1 MKAKKI
7 LMAFVAIAAVSA
19 VSCSQE
25 EELLGNYDSNVN
37 NSEDGAVMFSTYMT
51 SAPESRAAVMDLPA
65 LKEKG
70 FGVLG
75 YYTETEDYNIETPNH
90 LPNFMYNQEVTWKA
104 GNADDAE
111 DAEGGMWQY
120 SPVKYWPNN
129 PLEKV
134 SFFAYAPY
142 TGTFGTTG
150 ITAITSNTTA
160 GDPKLS
166 FKMDENVDNQID
178 LLYSNGA
185 INLSKQTIEEKVN
198 FRFKHALSR
207 IGFKRVAVIDEN
219 SVENGNE
226 DNGNS
231 ELSKHGI
238 ALTENST
245 VVINSVSIS
254 SSQFGDNGDFN
265 LRTGEWE
272 NYEAKSHTYTLTSEN
287 GDFINST
294 LTPDN
299 ATTVMNLTK
308 DDKYLM
314 VMPTP
319 VIDKYSNEDIPV
331 MVTVK
336 FDVITEDP
344 NLAGGQSK
352 ITSEVTAPF
361 NFAFQAGK
369 SYNFVL
375 HIGLTSVKLD
385 ATVEDWIDT
394 DHRGVEDIVVNTPSN
409 SSYTL
414 VLDALEGRFR
424 NGSEFYVM
432 TKFDL
437 NLETGVVE
445 GAEFKIPYFY
455 NNKSNQDWAN
465 PINDIYWQY
474 QLDDYGFTCWCDHI
488 VENLEAPMALDP
500 KYDGDTLYKGYK
512 YYSPTP
518 LIYEDKW
525 EGGLG
530 EGEVIYPDHL
540 IKIPSESSI
549 FIPADD
555 PTRFRILYA
564 VWPIGE
570 NHLD

>member
-1 MKAKKI
+1 MKANKI
-7 LMAFVAIAAVSA
+7 LMAFVAIAATA
-19 VSCSQE
+19 TVSCTQE
-25 EELLGNYDSNVN
+25 EELLNDNGSNIQN
-37 NSEDGAVMFSTYMT
+37 PDGDAVTFGTYL
-51 SAPESRAAVMDLPA
+51 SGAPESRASVMDLPA

-70 FGVLG
+70 FGVFG
-75 YYTETEDYNIETPNH
+75 YYTETEDYNTTSPNH
-90 LPNFMYNQEVTWKA
+90 QPNFMYNQEVTWKA
-104 GNADDAE
+104 DDA
-111 DAEGGMWQY
+111 DGGMWQY
-120 SPVKYWPNN
+120 SPVKYWPSN

-142 TGTFGTTG
+142 NDTFGATG
-150 ITAITSNTTA
+150 ITGFTPNTTA

-185 INLSKQTIEEKVN
+185 MNLSKQTIAEKVN

-207 IGFKRVAVIDEN
+207 IGFKRVAVINEN

-238 ALTENST
+238 KLTDKST

-272 NYEAKSHTYTLTSEN
+272 NYETKSHTYTLTAEN
-287 GDFINST
+287 GDFVNST

-319 VIDKYSNEDIPV
+319 VKDKYSNEDIPV

-344 NLAGGQSK
+344 KLAGGESR

-385 ATVEDWIDT
+385 ASVEDWIDN

-409 SSYTL
+409 DSYTL
-414 VLDALEGRFR
+414 VLDARDGRFR
-424 NGSEFYVM
+424 NGSEYYVM

-437 NLETGVVE
+437 DLENGVVADAVFE
-445 GAEFKIPYFY
+445 IPYFY
-455 NNKSNQDWAN
+455 NNKSEQYWDA
-465 PINDIYWQY
+465 PENDIYWKY
-474 QLDDYGFTCWCDHI
+474 QLDYYGFVCWCDNI
-488 VENLEAPMALDP
+488 VENLEAPMELHS
-500 KYDGDTLYKGYK
+500 KYEGEGRFKGFK

-518 LIYEDKW
+518 LIFEDKW
-525 EGGLG
+525 AIG
-530 EGEVIYPDHL
+530 ETNPADL
-540 IKIPSESSI
+540 LIPSETTI
-549 FIPADD
+549 TIPVDD

>member
-1 MKAKKI
+1 MFI
-7 LMAFVAIAAVSA
+7 NGDQDGDAIAF
-19 VSCSQE
+19 
-25 EELLGNYDSNVN
+25 G
-37 NSEDGAVMFSTYMT
+37 TYLAG
-51 SAPESRAAVMDLPA
+51 APETRASVMDLPA

-70 FGVLG
+70 FGVFAFHTG
-75 YYTETEDYNIETPNH
+75 MEDYNIKEPNH
-90 LPNFMYNQEVTWKA
+90 VPNFMYNQEVTWV
-104 GNADDAE
+104 GD
-111 DAEGGMWQY
+111 DAEGGKWQY
-120 SPVKYWPNN
+120 SPVKYWPSN
-129 PLEKV
+129 PTEKV

-142 TGTFGTTG
+142 IETPGATG
-150 ITAITSNTTA
+150 ITAFTGNTA
-160 GDPKLS
+160 EGDPKLS

-178 LLYSNGA
+178 LLYSGNA
-185 INLSKQTIEEKVN
+185 MDIRKQTIEEKVN

-207 IGFKRVAVIDEN
+207 IGFKRVVVIDEN

-238 ALTENST
+238 ELTEKST

-254 SSQFGDNGDFN
+254 SSEFGDSGDFN

-272 NYEAKSHTYTLTSEN
+272 NYTAKSHTYTLTSEN
-287 GDFINST
+287 GDFVNST

-299 ATTVMNLTK
+299 ATTVMPLTK
-308 DDKYLM
+308 EDKYLM

-319 VIDKYSNEDIPV
+319 VVDKYSNEDIPV

-344 NLAGGQSK
+344 KLAGGQSK

-361 NFAFQAGK
+361 KFAFQAGK

-409 SSYTL
+409 DSYTL
-414 VLDALEGRFR
+414 VLDALDGRFR
-424 NGSEFYVM
+424 NGSAYYIM

-437 NLETGVVE
+437 NLETGVVK
-445 GAEFKIPYFY
+445 GAEFEIPYFY
-455 NNKSNQDWAN
+455 NNKSEQYWDD
-465 PINDIYWQY
+465 PVNDIYWKY
-474 QLDDYGFTCWCDHI
+474 QLQDYGFTCWCDHI
-488 VENLEAPMALDP
+488 VENLEAPMELHS
-500 KYDGDTLYKGYK
+500 KYEGEGRYKGFK

-518 LIYEDKW
+518 LIFEDKW
-525 EGGLG
+525 AYE
-530 EGEVIYPDHL
+530 YDPKAPDL
-540 IKIPSESSI
+540 LIPSEKSI

>member
-1 MKAKKI
+1 
-7 LMAFVAIAAVSA
+7 MAFAAIAAIST
-19 VSCSQE
+19 VSCTQE
-25 EELLGNYDSNVN
+25 EELFIDSGANDQV
-37 NSEDGAVMFSTYMT
+37 SDGDVIAFGTYLAGA
-51 SAPESRAAVMDLPA
+51 SESRAAVMDLTA
-65 LKEKG
+65 LKDKG

-75 YYTETEDYNIETPNH
+75 YYTGVEDYNTKAPNH
-90 LPNFMYNQEVTWKA
+90 QPNFMYNQEVTWK
-104 GNADDAE
+104 GD

-120 SPVKYWPNN
+120 TPVKYWPSN

-142 TGTFGTTG
+142 TDTFGATG
-150 ITAITSNTTA
+150 ITAITPNTTD

-166 FKMDENVDNQID
+166 FKMDENADNQID
-178 LLYSNGA
+178 LLYSNNA
-185 INLSKQTIEEKVN
+185 MDIRKQTIAEKVN

-226 DNGNS
+226 DNGTG
-231 ELSKHGI
+231 ELSKHSI
-238 ALTENST
+238 ALTEKST

-254 SSQFGDNGDFN
+254 SSQFGVSGDFN

-272 NYEAKSHTYTLTSEN
+272 NYEAKSHTYTLTADN
-287 GDFINST
+287 GDFVNST

-308 DDKYLM
+308 DNKYLM

-319 VIDKYSNEDIPV
+319 VIDQFSNEEIPV
-331 MVTVK
+331 SVTVK

-344 NLAGGQSK
+344 NLASGQSK
-352 ITSEVTAPF
+352 ITSEITAPF
-361 NFAFQAGK
+361 KFAFQAGK

-409 SSYTL
+409 DSYTL
-414 VLDALEGRFR
+414 VLDALDGRFR
-424 NGSEFYVM
+424 NGSAYYIM

-437 NLETGVVE
+437 NLETGEVK

-455 NNKSNQDWAN
+455 NNKSNKDWEDPA
-465 PINDIYWQY
+465 NDIYWKY
-474 QLDDYGFTCWCDHI
+474 QLDNYGFVCWCDHI
-488 VENLEAPMALDP
+488 VENLEAPMALHDN
-500 KYDGDTLYKGYK
+500 YGGQTEYKGFK
-512 YYSPTP
+512 YYSATP
-518 LIYEDKW
+518 LIFEDKW
-525 EGGLG
+525 A
-530 EGEVIYPDHL
+530 YDYDPNAPDL
-540 IKIPSESSI
+540 LIPSEESI

>member
-1 MKAKKI
+1 MKANKI
-7 LMAFVAIAAVSA
+7 LMAFVAIAATA
-19 VSCSQE
+19 TVSCTQE
-25 EELLGNYDSNVN
+25 EELLNDNGSNVQKP
-37 NSEDGAVMFSTYMT
+37 DGDAVTFGTYL
-51 SAPESRAAVMDLPA
+51 SGAPESRASVMDLPA

-70 FGVLG
+70 FGVFG
-75 YYTETEDYNIETPNH
+75 YYTETEDYNTTSPNH
-90 LPNFMYNQEVTWKA
+90 QPNFMYNQEVTWKA
-104 GNADDAE
+104 DDA
-111 DAEGGMWQY
+111 DGGMWQY
-120 SPVKYWPNN
+120 SPVKYWPSN

-142 TGTFGTTG
+142 NDTFGATG
-150 ITAITSNTTA
+150 ITAFTSNTTA

-185 INLSKQTIEEKVN
+185 MNLSKQTIEEKVN

-207 IGFKRVAVIDEN
+207 IGFKRVAVINEN

-238 ALTENST
+238 KLTDKST
-245 VVINSVSIS
+245 IVINSVSIT
-254 SSQFGDNGDFN
+254 SSQFGGNGDFN

-272 NYEAKSHTYTLTSEN
+272 NYETKSHTYTLTAEN
-287 GDFINST
+287 GDFVNST

-319 VIDKYSNEDIPV
+319 VKDKYSNEDIPV

-336 FDVITEDP
+336 FDVLTEDP
-344 NLAGGQSK
+344 KLAGGESR

-385 ATVEDWIDT
+385 ASVEDWIDN

-409 SSYTL
+409 DSYTL
-414 VLDALEGRFR
+414 VLDARDGRFR
-424 NGSEFYVM
+424 NGSEYYVM

-437 NLETGVVE
+437 DLENGVVADAVFE
-445 GAEFKIPYFY
+445 IPYFY
-455 NNKSNQDWAN
+455 NNKSEQYWDA
-465 PINDIYWQY
+465 PENDIYWKY
-474 QLDDYGFTCWCDHI
+474 QLDYYGFVCWCDNI
-488 VENLEAPMALDP
+488 VENLEAPMELHS
-500 KYDGDTLYKGYK
+500 KYEGEGRFKGFK

-518 LIYEDKW
+518 LIFEDKW
-525 EGGLG
+525 A
-530 EGEVIYPDHL
+530 YDYDPTAPDL
-540 IKIPSESSI
+540 LIPSETTI
-549 FIPADD
+549 TIPVDD

>member
-1 MKAKKI
+1 MKANKI
-7 LMAFVAIAAVSA
+7 LMAFVAIAATA
-19 VSCSQE
+19 TVSCTQD
-25 EELLGNYDSNVN
+25 EELFSSNVKN
-37 NSEDGAVMFSTYMT
+37 PEGDAVEFGTYLST
-51 SAPESRAAVMDLPA
+51 APESRASVMDLPA

-70 FGVLG
+70 FGVFG
-75 YYTETEDYNIETPNH
+75 YYTGTEDYNVTTPNH
-90 LPNFMYNQEVTWKA
+90 TPNFMYNQEVTWK
-104 GNADDAE
+104 GDDA
-111 DAEGGMWQY
+111 DGGVWQY
-120 SPVKYWPNN
+120 APVKYWPNN

-142 TGTFGTTG
+142 IETPGATG
-150 ITAITSNTTA
+150 ITAFTSNTTV

-166 FKMDENVDNQID
+166 FKMDENVDNQVD
-178 LLYSNGA
+178 LLYCNNA
-185 INLSKQTIEEKVN
+185 MDLNKQTIAQKVEL
-198 FRFKHALSR
+198 RFKHALSR
-207 IGFKRVAVIDEN
+207 VRFKRVAVIDEN
-219 SVENGNE
+219 SVENGN
-226 DNGNS
+226 DDKGNS
-231 ELSKHGI
+231 ELSKHNI
-238 ALTENST
+238 ALSEKST
-245 VVINSVSIS
+245 VVINSVSFA
-254 SSQFGDNGDFN
+254 SSQFGESGDFN
-265 LRTGEWE
+265 LRTGEWDTY
-272 NYEAKSHTYTLTSEN
+272 NTKPHTYTLTADN
-287 GDFINST
+287 GDFINNT

-319 VIDKYSNEDIPV
+319 VIDKFSNKEIPI
-331 MVTVK
+331 MVTVN

-344 NLAGGQSK
+344 KLAGGQSK

-385 ATVEDWIDT
+385 ATVEDWIDN

-414 VLDALEGRFR
+414 VLDALDGRFR
-424 NGSEFYVM
+424 NGSAYYVM

-437 NLETGVVE
+437 NLETGEVQ

-455 NNKSNQDWAN
+455 NNKSNTNWNDPA
-465 PINDIYWQY
+465 NDIYWKY
-474 QLDDYGFTCWCDHI
+474 QLDDYGFVCWCDHI
-488 VENLEAPMALDP
+488 VEGIEAPMVLHS
-500 KYDGDTLYKGYK
+500 KYDGETLYKGYK

-518 LIYEDKW
+518 LIFEDKW
-525 EGGLG
+525 GIANG
-530 EGEVIYPDHL
+530 EPNPEDL
-540 IKIPSESSI
+540 LIPSEPTI

-555 PTRFRILYA
+555 ETRFRILYA

>member
-1 MKAKKI
+1 MKANKI
-7 LMAFVAIAAVSA
+7 LMAFVAIAATA
-19 VSCSQE
+19 TVSCTQE
-25 EELLGNYDSNVN
+25 EELLNDNGSKVQKR
-37 NSEDGAVMFSTYMT
+37 DGDAVTFGTYL
-51 SAPESRAAVMDLPA
+51 SGAPESRASVMDLPA

-70 FGVLG
+70 FGVFG
-75 YYTETEDYNIETPNH
+75 YYTETEDYNTTSPNH
-90 LPNFMYNQEVTWKA
+90 QPNFMYNQEVTWKA
-104 GNADDAE
+104 DDA
-111 DAEGGMWQY
+111 DGGMWQY
-120 SPVKYWPNN
+120 SPVKYWPSN

-142 TGTFGTTG
+142 NDTFGATG
-150 ITAITSNTTA
+150 ITAFTSNTTA

-185 INLSKQTIEEKVN
+185 MNLSKQTIEEKVN

-207 IGFKRVAVIDEN
+207 IGFKRVAVINEN

-238 ALTENST
+238 KLTDKST
-245 VVINSVSIS
+245 IVINSVSIT

-272 NYEAKSHTYTLTSEN
+272 NYETKSHTYTLTAEN
-287 GDFINST
+287 GDFVNST

-319 VIDKYSNEDIPV
+319 VKDKYSNEDIPV

-336 FDVITEDP
+336 FDVLTEDP
-344 NLAGGQSK
+344 KLAGGESR

-385 ATVEDWIDT
+385 ASVEDWIDN

-409 SSYTL
+409 DSYTL
-414 VLDALEGRFR
+414 VLDARDGRFR
-424 NGSEFYVM
+424 NGSEYYVM

-437 NLETGVVE
+437 DLENGVVADAVFE
-445 GAEFKIPYFY
+445 IPYFY
-455 NNKSNQDWAN
+455 NNKSEQYWDA
-465 PINDIYWQY
+465 PENDIYWKY
-474 QLDDYGFTCWCDHI
+474 QLDYYGFVCWCDNI
-488 VENLEAPMALDP
+488 VENLEAPMELHS
-500 KYDGDTLYKGYK
+500 KYEGEGRFKGFK

-518 LIYEDKW
+518 LIFEDKW
-525 EGGLG
+525 A
-530 EGEVIYPDHL
+530 YDYDPTAPDL
-540 IKIPSESSI
+540 LIPSETTI
-549 FIPADD
+549 TIPVDD

>member
-1 MKAKKI
+1 MKANKI
-7 LMAFVAIAAVSA
+7 LMAFVAIAATA
-19 VSCSQE
+19 TVSCTQE
-25 EELLGNYDSNVN
+25 EELLNDNGSNVQN
-37 NSEDGAVMFSTYMT
+37 PDGDTVTFGTYL
-51 SAPESRAAVMDLPA
+51 SGAPESRASVMDLPA

-70 FGVLG
+70 FGVFG
-75 YYTETEDYNIETPNH
+75 YYTETEDYNTTSPNH
-90 LPNFMYNQEVTWKA
+90 LPNFMYNQEVTW
-104 GNADDAE
+104 NAAE
-111 DAEGGMWQY
+111 ENGGMWQY

-129 PLEKV
+129 PTEKV

-142 TGTFGTTG
+142 TNTFGATG
-150 ITAITSNTTA
+150 ITGFTSNTTA
-160 GDPKLS
+160 SDPKLS
-166 FKMDENVDNQID
+166 FKMDENVDKQID

-185 INLSKQTIEEKVN
+185 MNLSKQTIEEKVN

-207 IGFKRVAVIDEN
+207 IGFKRVAVINEN

-238 ALTENST
+238 KLTDKST
-245 VVINSVSIS
+245 IVINSVAIT

-272 NYEAKSHTYTLTSEN
+272 NYETKSHTYTLTAEN

-319 VIDKYSNEDIPV
+319 VIDKYSNENIPV
-331 MVTVK
+331 LVTIK
-336 FDVITEDP
+336 FDVITEDSK
-344 NLAGGQSK
+344 LAGGESR

-394 DHRGVEDIVVNTPSN
+394 DHRGVEGIVVNTPSN
-409 SSYTL
+409 DSYTL
-414 VLDALEGRFR
+414 VLDALDGRFR
-424 NGSEFYVM
+424 NGSEYYVM
-432 TKFDL
+432 TKFDMD
-437 NLETGVVE
+437 LENGVVADAVFE
-445 GAEFKIPYFY
+445 IPYFY
-455 NNKSNQDWAN
+455 NNKSSAN
-465 PINDIYWQY
+465 WDDPVNDIYWKY
-474 QLDDYGFTCWCDHI
+474 QLDYYGFTCWCDHI
-488 VENLEAPMALDP
+488 VENLEAPMELHS
-500 KYDGDTLYKGYK
+500 KYEGEGRFKGFK

-518 LIYEDKW
+518 LTFEDKW
-525 EGGLG
+525 A
-530 EGEVIYPDHL
+530 YDYDPTAPDL
-540 IKIPSESSI
+540 LIPSETTI
-549 FIPADD
+549 TIPVDD

>member
-488 VENLEAPMALDP
+488 VEKLEAPMALDP

>member
-1 MKAKKI
+1 
-7 LMAFVAIAAVSA
+7 
-19 VSCSQE
+19 
-25 EELLGNYDSNVN
+25 
-37 NSEDGAVMFSTYMT
+37 MF
-51 SAPESRAAVMDLPA
+51 
-65 LKEKG
+65 
-70 FGVLG
+70 G
-75 YYTETEDYNIETPNH
+75 YYTETEDYKTEDPDH
-90 LPNFMYNQEVTWKA
+90 VPNFMYNQEVKWSE
-104 GNADDAE
+104 DDKWA
-111 DAEGGMWQY
+111 Y
-120 SPVKYWPNN
+120 SPVKYWPSN
-129 PLEKV
+129 PTEKV

-142 TGTFGTTG
+142 TGTFGATG
-150 ITAITSNTTA
+150 ITSITSNSTA

-166 FKMDENVDNQID
+166 FKMDEDVDNQVD
-178 LLYSNGA
+178 LLYSNNA
-185 INLSKQTIEEKVN
+185 MDIRKQTIAEKVD

-207 IGFKRVAVIDEN
+207 IGFKRVAVINEN

-226 DNGNS
+226 DNGNG

-238 ALTENST
+238 ALTDKST

-254 SSQFGDNGDFN
+254 SSQFGDSGDFN

-272 NYEAKSHTYTLTSEN
+272 NYEAKSHTYTLTADN

-344 NLAGGQSK
+344 KLAGGQSK
-352 ITSEVTAPF
+352 ITSEITAPF

-409 SSYTL
+409 DSYTL
-414 VLDALEGRFR
+414 VLDALGGRFR
-424 NGSEFYVM
+424 NGSAYYIM

-437 NLETGVVE
+437 NLETGKVK

-455 NNKSNQDWAN
+455 NNKSNEFWDD
-465 PINDIYWQY
+465 PVNDIYWKY
-474 QLDDYGFTCWCDHI
+474 QLDDYGFVCWCDHI
-488 VENLEAPMALDP
+488 IENMEAPMELHS
-500 KYDGDTLYKGYK
+500 KYEGEGKYKGYK

-518 LIYEDKW
+518 LIFEDKW
-525 EGGLG
+525 AIG
-530 EGEVIYPDHL
+530 ETNPDDL
-540 IKIPSESSI
+540 LIPSETSI

-570 NHLD
+570 NHLDIRMKR